1 MNNTIKFKDIAY
13 IMFVISML
21 FSNFYNNYINQ
32 LRFEK
37 MESNFLHVLKTN
49 QEKFDRI
56 QEMNLRM
63 FKYILNKQTKKTSV
77 VENTTQTNPLLSEST
92 QNNITTFISDNST
105 TILAVSAVLLAIVV
119 YCYWQAPINAWLFS
133 FFNNK
138 PKDDD
143 NKGDGG
149 GSSDIGGNNNG
160 GGSSSIG
167 GNNDL
172 DSRGGGSSYVAG
184 NNNIGKCSS
193 NAIIPYDELNLNIN
207 QKYSEQSLSLQTQI
221 NLDTNQNYPKEFSDM
236 EEIMALVKLNDFFT
250 TSNSNEEILR
260 IDLDLF
266 LKLFP
271 QVTIKDGIPFIRCT
285 DNTEV
290 PLSQIDSLE
299 LLFDNTT
306 KRETSIPFSNY
317 KQNPFV
323 QKDYK
328 ALAKDPTSDIFER
341 DIGKFLS
348 TLNEEIPKM
357 RSDPSYRNSDPLS
370 DEEFR
375 ELVDSYDL
383 NDMEKTMTYIQKRI
397 DMFDEAKK
405 LTQFMNPNPL
415 SDEKFVIRLDR
426 MANNYD
432 LNDIEKSRAFIQ
444 KELDMYQA
452 AKIIAEFKEE
462 SSTQGTN
469 QIPTEKSN
477 ETIETISTVISDI
490 VEIICK
496 EN

>member
-1 MNNTIKFKDIAY
+1 
-13 IMFVISML
+13 
-21 FSNFYNNYINQ
+21 
-32 LRFEK
+32 
-37 MESNFLHVLKTN
+37 
-49 QEKFDRI
+49 
-56 QEMNLRM
+56 
-63 FKYILNKQTKKTSV
+63 
-77 VENTTQTNPLLSEST
+77 
-92 QNNITTFISDNST
+92 
-105 TILAVSAVLLAIVV
+105 
-119 YCYWQAPINAWLFS
+119 
-133 FFNNK
+133 
-138 PKDDD
+138 
-143 NKGDGG
+143 
-149 GSSDIGGNNNG
+149 
-160 GGSSSIG
+160 
-167 GNNDL
+167 
-172 DSRGGGSSYVAG
+172 
-184 NNNIGKCSS
+184 
-193 NAIIPYDELNLNIN
+193 
-207 QKYSEQSLSLQTQI
+207 
-221 NLDTNQNYPKEFSDM
+221 
-236 EEIMALVKLNDFFT
+236 
-250 TSNSNEEILR
+250 
-260 IDLDLF
+260 
-266 LKLFP
+266 
-271 QVTIKDGIPFIRCT
+271 
-285 DNTEV
+285 
-290 PLSQIDSLE
+290 
-299 LLFDNTT
+299 
-306 KRETSIPFSNY
+306 
-317 KQNPFV
+317 
-323 QKDYK
+323 
-328 ALAKDPTSDIFER
+328 
-341 DIGKFLS
+341 
-348 TLNEEIPKM
+348 M